1 VGPYEELV
9 RNTVDAVRWPEEP
22 VSTERLARLVAL
34 RVSVV
39 WSDVEVALWRVLR
52 GDPRFVE
59 VAPGMWVRRHDGPE
73 AGVPSTPR
81 RPPLAGSA
89 AAAAIPP
96 EHHADLDA
104 VGGGGGRATAA
115 AT

>member
-9 RNTVDAVRWPEEP
+9 RSTVDAVQWPDGP
-22 VSTERLARLVAL
+22 VSTERLARMVAL
-34 RVSVV
+34 RVSVM
-39 WSDVEVALWRVLR
+39 WSDVQVALWRVLR
-52 GDPRFVE
+52 DDPRFVE

-81 RPPLAGSA
+81 RPPSTDSA
-89 AAAAIPP
+89 AATAVPS
-96 EHHADLDA
+96 ERRTDLDA
-104 VGGGGGRATAA
+104 VGGTGGRAAA